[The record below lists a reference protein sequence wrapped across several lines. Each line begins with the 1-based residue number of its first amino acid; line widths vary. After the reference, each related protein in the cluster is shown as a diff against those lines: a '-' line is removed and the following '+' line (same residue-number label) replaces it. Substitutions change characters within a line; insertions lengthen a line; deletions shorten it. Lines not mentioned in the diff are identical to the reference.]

1 MSWLVIGVVAVVVAA
16 LLGIGISLFWDD
28 IREQVAAWLRRKG
41 WEKSILMDA
50 WIELDSVLGFVR
62 RRIFVKTKK
71 KSQVE
76 ISEQEYAI
84 DEIDDPD
91 VLEELQR
98 RGYAQRNIMTLI
110 Q

>member
-1 MSWLVIGVVAVVVAA
+1 MDWLVITAVTVVGAF
-16 LLGIGISLFWDD
+16 LGIGISLFWDD

-41 WEKSILMDA
+41 WEKSVLMDA
-50 WIELDSVLGFVR
+50 WIKLDRFIGFVR
-62 RRIFVKTKK
+62 CRIFVKTQK
-71 KSQVE
+71 KSKVK

-98 RGYAQRNIMTLI
+98 KGHVKKNIMTLI